1 MIFIPE
7 ADIRFSL
14 IITDIQFTVLAVIRF
29 EHEISWKNAQFLSER
44 FLKEQIL
51 VTSLSFIPL
60 LVFNCAIK
68 WTSNSFRRHLNEI
81 NFSFKNSICFIH

>member
-14 IITDIQFTVLAVIRF
+14 IITDIQFTVLAVVRF

-44 FLKEQIL
+44 FLK
-51 VTSLSFIPL
+51 VLSHRADTG
-60 LVFNCAIK
+60 NK
-68 WTSNSFRRHLNEI
+68 S
-81 NFSFKNSICFIH
+81 

>member
-7 ADIRFSL
+7 TDIRFSL

-44 FLKEQIL
+44 FLK
-51 VTSLSFIPL
+51 VLSHRADTG
-60 LVFNCAIK
+60 NKC
-68 WTSNSFRRHLNEI
+68 
-81 NFSFKNSICFIH
+81 